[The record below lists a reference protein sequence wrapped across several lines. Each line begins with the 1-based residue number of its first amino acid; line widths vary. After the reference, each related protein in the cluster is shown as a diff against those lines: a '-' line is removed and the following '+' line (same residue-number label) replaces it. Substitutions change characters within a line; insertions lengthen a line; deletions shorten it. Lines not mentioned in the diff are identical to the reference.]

1 MAITYGTALSGTQLD
16 ASASVAGTYSY
27 SPPLG
32 TVLHAGVQTLSVT
45 FTPTDTT
52 DYTTATGTV
61 NLTVNKAVLTVTA
74 DNKSRMY
81 GAANPSLSYIF
92 SGFVSGDTS
101 SVVSGVPSLSTTATS
116 TSVPGVYAISIAAN
130 TLTANDYNFSVVS
143 GTLTI
148 TAPLPGDA
156 DLSGTVNGK
165 DLDIVLSNYNKTF
178 DITGN
183 PYAAWSYGDF
193 NQDGIVNGKDLD
205 ILLSNYNKSV
215 AVSAAGVTSPGVTI
229 NQASGQTD
237 PTNASPIHF
246 TVVFSEKVTD
256 FATGDVSLGGT
267 APGTL
272 VGTVTA
278 VGSDGTTY
286 DVAVS
291 GMTGSGTVVAT
302 IPAGKVHDAA
312 GNPNTASTSADNS
325 VQFTMAP
332 PLFALTAPVGG
343 TYSAGQDVTFQW
355 IVENARANSTISLCY
370 DEDQVWSNGNEHWI
384 EVGQIAAANGQGS
397 YTWNTANV
405 PAGTYYVAGD
415 MSDGAGTCIY
425 SYRTEPIT
433 IRQAVA
439 GQATVPGTKIGT
451 VPALAASQVLGGQ
464 SHFRQTKI
472 GTVPRGPTC

>member
-1 MAITYGTALSGTQLD
+1 M
-16 ASASVAGTYSY
+16 
-27 SPPLG
+27 
-32 TVLHAGVQTLSVT
+32 
-45 FTPTDTT
+45 
-52 DYTTATGTV
+52 
-61 NLTVNKAVLTVTA
+61 
-74 DNKSRMY
+74 
-81 GAANPSLSYIF
+81 
-92 SGFVSGDTS
+92 
-101 SVVSGVPSLSTTATS
+101 
-116 TSVPGVYAISIAAN
+116 
-130 TLTANDYNFSVVS
+130 
-143 GTLTI
+143 
-148 TAPLPGDA
+148 PGDA

-405 PAGTYYVAGD
+405 PAGTLVAGD
-415 MSDGAGTCIY
+415 MSDARARAYILIERSRLRFG
-425 SYRTEPIT
+425 RP
-433 IRQAVA
+433 
-439 GQATVPGTKIGT
+439 
-451 VPALAASQVLGGQ
+451 
-464 SHFRQTKI
+464 
-472 GTVPRGPTC
+472 